1 MKSMKQHVIALLLLA
16 SAVSGGASVMANEFT
31 VYVVR
36 HAEKAVAESDP
47 PLSEKGQQRAHT
59 LAQML
64 QKAELKAIFS
74 TPYQRTQMTAQPLA
88 ESVGLTVQS
97 YRPGDAEGTLEALM
111 ARGEN
116 TLIVGHS
123 NTVPALVRGLGGQSE
138 NLTEQDYG
146 DLFQL
151 TFYDCAG
158 EGEEKRCQLL
168 QTRLMVP
175 TN

>member
-1 MKSMKQHVIALLLLA
+1 MKSMKQHVIAVLLLVN
-16 SAVSGGASVMANEFT
+16 AVSGGTSVMANEFT
-31 VYVVR
+31 VYVAR

-47 PLSEKGQQRAHT
+47 PLSEKGQKRAQA
-59 LAQML
+59 LAYLL
-64 QKAELKAIFS
+64 QKAELKAIYS

-88 ESVGLTVQS
+88 ESLGLTVQN
-97 YRPGDAEGTLEALM
+97 YRPGDAEVTLEAIKER
-111 ARGEN
+111 AEN

-138 NLTEQDYG
+138 RLTEQDYG

-151 TFYDCAG
+151 TFYDCEG
-158 EGEEKRCQLL
+158 SGEEKRCQLL